1 MLAVM
6 IVVETE
12 AIHLLNTYLDTYI
25 GQGVVL
31 GAEDK
36 KVVKAMVPTLQELMS
51 KQTGNQN

>member
-1 MLAVM
+1 M
-6 IVVETE
+6 IGVETE

-25 GQGVVL
+25 EQGVVL

-36 KVVKAMVPTLQELMS
+36 KVAKAMVPTLQELMS